1 MHDGERC
8 DNSTPVMDPSM
19 PSAAV
24 PGAVGSSVGTS
35 GASRRASRWRTRL
48 EGWGAAVL
56 AAAFVIGSMP
66 TTELAPL
73 AFVGLAPVLVAMRTR
88 SRWQRLRLGWLAGL
102 LVELALFR
110 WIPFTMTEMT
120 SLGGPV
126 TLAMLAAYAAWHG
139 LRFGV
144 FLALAEPVRRGVVAR
159 RPSLGALAVGLTWVA
174 VDWAWPVIFPWAL
187 GHAVWELPGAGEL
200 LALQGVPLLSWVV
213 VTIAASLAELW
224 VGRRDRRALRRT
236 AVALVAFLAATLGP
250 AALLAPGEAAPSVR
264 VAIVQ
269 PNYTLAE
276 KKHATAE
283 RRRQLLDRFE
293 AQLRAIPA
301 DTFDLVIASEG
312 SFPMWWRLDA
322 DDPAALPKNP
332 QLDATRRVQRA
343 IAEGPR
349 TPAILG
355 GLRQDER
362 GRMRNSAVFIGADG
376 RVSGHYDKQAL
387 VPFSEYAP
395 LADVFPA
402 LGEIKGI
409 GKLQPGDAPCR
420 FDVPV
425 AGRTPLRVTCGICY
439 ESLFAA
445 ATRRDAADAELL
457 VNLTIDTWFGDSTAP
472 RMHLM
477 TQASRA
483 AELGVPLARSA
494 LTGISA
500 HVDVHGRLVAD
511 LPRDAPGVLSATLA
525 LADGGTVY
533 RAIGQWLAPLACVL
547 VLVLSAARLIVIR
560 RARGAMR
567 GRA

>member
-1 MHDGERC
+1 
-8 DNSTPVMDPSM
+8 M
-19 PSAAV
+19 PEELAAARPLKRV
-24 PGAVGSSVGTS
+24 SPGA
-35 GASRRASRWRTRL
+35 ARWQRRLR
-48 EGWGAAVL
+48 GWGAAAL
-56 AAAFVIGSMP
+56 AAAFVVLSMP

-73 AFVGLAPVLVAMRTR
+73 AFLGLAPVIVAMRTR
-88 SRWQRLRLGWLAGL
+88 SRWQRLRVGWLAGFV
-102 LVELALFR
+102 VELALFR

-126 TLAMLAAYAAWHG
+126 TLAMLVAYAAWHG

-159 RPSLGALAVGLTWVA
+159 APALGPLAVGLTWVA
-174 VDWAWPVIFPWAL
+174 VEWAWPVIFPWAL

-200 LALQGVPLLSWVV
+200 LALQGVPLLSLVV
-213 VTIAASLAELW
+213 VTVSASLAELW
-224 VGRRDRRALRRT
+224 VDRKTARQAVRRT
-236 AVALVAFLAATLGP
+236 ALALLAFLAATLVP
-250 AALLAPGEAAPSVR
+250 AALLAPHEAAPSVR

-283 RRRQLLDRFE
+283 RRRQLLDRLE

-301 DTFDLVIASEG
+301 DTYDLIIASEG
-312 SFPMWWRLDA
+312 GFPMWWRLDA
-322 DDPAALPKNP
+322 DDPAAQPANP

-343 IAEGPR
+343 LAEGPR
-349 TPAILG
+349 TAAIIG

-376 RVSGHYDKQAL
+376 RVAGHYDKQAL

-402 LGEIKGI
+402 LADIKGI

-420 FDVPV
+420 FDVPLRG
-425 AGRTPLRVTCGICY
+425 GRAPLRVTCGICY
-439 ESLFAA
+439 ESLFSA
-445 ATRRDAADAELL
+445 ATRRDAGDAELL

-525 LADGGTVY
+525 LATGATVY
-533 RAIGQWLAPLACVL
+533 RAIGQWLAPLACAL
-547 VLVLSAARLIVIR
+547 VLGLVALRVRAIARARREARRQRDAAR
-560 RARGAMR
+560 
-567 GRA
+567 